1 MSGKMTD
8 MEEIKTRAASLGV
21 LFQDMQYIVC
31 VFEPEMNENNRKKSI
46 YDESLYKA
54 AIMTKTENIIGA
66 AYQCH
71 LFNVD
76 SRVGVLIKGK
86 EISKQQIHGFCCTVK
101 DWLNNVAADA
111 VERVFGYGARNFMH
125 RAIAKID
132 RVIDKVRNRSTI
144 YTKKNNLD
152 THFLK
157 TEIISEAPVYEIDRE
172 VLDEIKKQGEL
183 VQEFGYKGAIE

>member
-1 MSGKMTD
+1 
-8 MEEIKTRAASLGV
+8 
-21 LFQDMQYIVC
+21 
-31 VFEPEMNENNRKKSI
+31 
-46 YDESLYKA
+46 
-54 AIMTKTENIIGA
+54 
-66 AYQCH
+66 
-71 LFNVD
+71 
-76 SRVGVLIKGK
+76 
-86 EISKQQIHGFCCTVK
+86 
-101 DWLNNVAADA
+101 
-111 VERVFGYGARNFMH
+111 MH

-157 TEIISEAPVYEIDRE
+157 TEIIREAPVYEIDRE